1 MNLKVKNF
9 DVNKFMPKFQ
19 EGGQMP
25 PEQAPVEE
33 APAAAPAEAPAEG
46 GDPTQ
51 QIMEAAMQALQT
63 QDCNLAMQVLQA
75 IVQMIGGA
83 AQEPA
88 PAEPV
93 YRAGGKLVRRIAK
106 N

>member
-9 DVNKFMPKFQ
+9 NVSDYLPKFQ

-25 PEQAPVEE
+25 DQAPVEQ

-51 QIMEAAMQALQT
+51 QIMEAAMQALQN

-75 IVQMIGGA
+75 IVQMLGGA
-83 AQEPA
+83 AQEQA

-93 YRAGGKLVRRIAK
+93 YRAGGKLIRRINK
-106 N
+106 